1 MISASLFQ
9 GGAKQLQFIL
19 MSEENSKSSVNSAEN
34 LTCEFC
40 VYCSR
45 ELEDERER
53 FEHDR
58 VVGETRV
65 TELVSRL
72 TSVLGME
79 SRETEILV
87 NRVSIKYEVC

>member
-19 MSEENSKSSVNSAEN
+19 MSEENSKSSVEN

-58 VVGETRV
+58 VVGETCV